1 MTTLTSKGPAVSV
14 DQRLHREVIEFISCI
29 ESTPSEKFARQEV
42 FRRIQ
47 DTILGSSYEFG
58 GGIQVG
64 LYGSVPLGI
73 ELPTADLDI
82 SITAPRMKR
91 TPQQALK
98 RAAVLLKKAGVVSEF
113 QGRYHARVPLL
124 CAKTTPSLGGIG
136 VDITI
141 NNATGFSGIEEIRK
155 YLSKMPALRPLVLVL
170 KSFLHQRG
178 LSDPAMGGLGSY
190 ALTCMCISFLQLN
203 PGQRPPECI
212 EKPMEKESLGILLTD
227 FMMYYGV
234 DFPYDQ
240 SYISASQGKLLPK
253 SSASDWIKRSQELK
267 ISIECLVVPKNDIGR
282 PTSKMNVI
290 KSEFK
295 SAVATLLQG
304 SFTHID
310 ILRSIVCI
318 GPVTCEAREDLQRA
332 VIALQTEQQQPLNH
346 SHRYFHHN
354 QPTPEKRANNQLAR
368 HENHRNSN
376 RRRMQ
381 HPLPAKPSFSP
392 YPSRPIH
399 LGLGEG
405 LPRRGGG

>member
-1 MTTLTSKGPAVSV
+1 MYREANGEGVPGYIV
-14 DQRLHREVIEFISCI
+14 DGLHDVLRCRL
-29 ESTPSEKFARQEV
+29 
-42 FRRIQ
+42 
-47 DTILGSSYEFG
+47 
-58 GGIQVG
+58 
-64 LYGSVPLGI
+64 
-73 ELPTADLDI
+73 
-82 SITAPRMKR
+82 
-91 TPQQALK
+91 
-98 RAAVLLKKAGVVSEF
+98 
-113 QGRYHARVPLL
+113 
-124 CAKTTPSLGGIG
+124 
-136 VDITI
+136 
-141 NNATGFSGIEEIRK
+141 
-155 YLSKMPALRPLVLVL
+155 
-170 KSFLHQRG
+170 
-178 LSDPAMGGLGSY
+178 
-190 ALTCMCISFLQLN
+190 
-203 PGQRPPECI
+203 
-212 EKPMEKESLGILLTD
+212 
-227 FMMYYGV
+227 
-234 DFPYDQ
+234 PYDQ

-332 VIALQTEQQQPLNH
+332 VKALQTEQQQPLNH